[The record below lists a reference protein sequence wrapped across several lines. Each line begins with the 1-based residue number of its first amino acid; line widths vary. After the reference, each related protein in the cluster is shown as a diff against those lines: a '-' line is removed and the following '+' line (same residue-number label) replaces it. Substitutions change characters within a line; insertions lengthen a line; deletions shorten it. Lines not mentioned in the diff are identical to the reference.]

1 MKTDRPKLETIKQD
15 KFGSFLRFDTR
26 RMVNENARKLVGIGF
41 EQRPSRPTLF
51 NVRAEK
57 WSIFADLDS
66 TDVMRIWEVDCAPG
80 LYAFPQDTKALS
92 RNNLFFTTCSAIL
105 NG

>member
-1 MKTDRPKLETIKQD
+1 MKTDKPKLETIKQD

-26 RMVNENARKLVGIGF
+26 RVVNENAKKLVGIGF
-41 EQRPSRPTLF
+41 EQRTSRPTLF
-51 NVRAEK
+51 NARVEK

-80 LYAFPQDTKALS
+80 LYAFPQDAKPPECRECVLEIVRT
-92 RNNLFFTTCSAIL
+92 IL
-105 NG
+105 N